1 MGLRTA
7 LVVAALSLSLATPAS
22 ADVFK
27 LVAELHGGG
36 MYGKGTAGDLK
47 DSAFFSQ
54 AKGGA
59 YGALVGAELV
69 FADAWVEH
77 HQYITSDGIKTWTQ
91 IGLGVHFT
99 TDLGSAADIKA
110 HTSPYLEMG
119 AGLWYG
125 IATGAQVMPPLD
137 KAQVTDQGFIFEGR
151 IGVGKHLSNI
161 FDFGLVV
168 PVSYGYF
175 FRDNA
180 GAANNLSTNYRGIA
194 VEGLL
199 ALRANI
205 KLL

>member
-1 MGLRTA
+1 LA
-7 LVVAALSLSLATPAS
+7 VLLAAPAAAS

-27 LVAELHGGG
+27 LFGEVHGGG

-47 DSAFFSQ
+47 DSAFFNQ
-54 AKGGA
+54 AHGAA
-59 YGALVGAELV
+59 YGALVGAEFL
-69 FADAWVEH
+69 FLDAWIQH
-77 HQYITSDGIKTWTQ
+77 HQYINGDGLKTWTSF
-91 IGLGVHFT
+91 GLGLHFSV
-99 TDLGSAADIKA
+99 DMGSPEEIKN
-110 HTSPYLEMG
+110 HEGMYFEIG

-137 KAQVTDQGFIFEGR
+137 KAQVTDQGFLGEARLGI
-151 IGVGKHLSNI
+151 GKHLSNI

-168 PVSYGYF
+168 PASYGYF

-180 GAANNLSTNYRGIA
+180 GAANNLSTHYRGFE

-205 KLL
+205 KLF

>member
-1 MGLRTA
+1 MGRFA
-7 LVVAALSLSLATPAS
+7 RLVLVALSLSVPVTAS

-27 LVAELHGGG
+27 VFGEAHGGG

-47 DSAFFSQ
+47 DSAFFNQ
-54 AKGGA
+54 ASGPA
-59 YGALVGAELV
+59 YGALVGAEFL
-69 FADAWVEH
+69 FLDAWIEH
-77 HQYITSDGIKTWTQ
+77 HQYIHDGIKTWTQ
-91 IGLGVHFT
+91 FGLGLHFMVDIGDPKT
-99 TDLGSAADIKA
+99 VEAHESA
-110 HTSPYLEMG
+110 YFEFG

-137 KAQVTDQGFIFEGR
+137 KAQVTDQGFIGEGR
-151 IGVGKHLSNI
+151 IGLGKHLSNI
-161 FDFGLVV
+161 FDFGVVV

-180 GAANNLSTNYRGIA
+180 GAANNLSTHYRSFE

-205 KLL
+205 KLF